1 MLDRVRA
8 RVLMAG
14 GAALAAVVANCARVL
29 ICGLMPVVLVSLHSR
44 AMRRFRRRSHLAD
57 VVGTLVGLEVGSGV
71 SALVGIV
78 VNALIVLLIT
88 LLMAGNGT
96 LFTETEL
103 CFPFCESESGNGTL
117 FPETELCFP
126 FCESES
132 DLPAGN
138 GTLFPEMEL

>member
-8 RVLMAG
+8 CVLMAG
-14 GAALAAVVANCARVL
+14 GAALVTTIANCTHVL
-29 ICGLMPVVLVSLHSR
+29 ICGLLPVVLVLLCSH
-44 AMRRFRRRSHLAD
+44 AMRRFQRRSHLAD

-88 LLMAGNGT
+88 LLMT
-96 LFTETEL
+96 
-103 CFPFCESESGNGTL
+103 GNGTL

-126 FCESES
+126 F
-132 DLPAGN
+132 L
-138 GTLFPEMEL
+138 